1 MLAAFVLIEWRRE
14 TSMSEANTSANKTLV
29 RRWFEEVW
37 NQGREDTID
46 SLFAANGIGY
56 GLGDTEAPVQG
67 PGGIKPFV
75 RNLRGALPDI
85 HMKIEDIMAEGDRV
99 TVRIT
104 AEGTHKGGNLGVAP
118 TGGRVRIEGI
128 VIVRIANGQIV
139 EGWNSWDQLGLLR
152 QIGAL
157 PARKGPDQ
165 FTTARA

>member
-1 MLAAFVLIEWRRE
+1 
-14 TSMSEANTSANKTLV
+14 MSEANKTLV

-37 NQGREDTID
+37 NQGHEETID
-46 SLFAANGIGY
+46 ELFAVNGVGY

-67 PGGIKPFV
+67 PAGIKPFV

-157 PARKGPDQ
+157 PAQKGPDQ

>member
-1 MLAAFVLIEWRRE
+1 
-14 TSMSEANTSANKTLV
+14 MSEANKTLV

-37 NQGREDTID
+37 NRGREETID
-46 SLFAANGIGY
+46 ELFAVNGIGY

-67 PGGIKPFV
+67 PAGIKPFV

-85 HMKIEDIMAEGDRV
+85 RMKIEDILAEGDRV
-99 TVRIT
+99 TVRIL
-104 AEGTHKGGNLGVAP
+104 AEGTHKGGNLGEAP

-157 PARKGPDQ
+157 PAQKGPDQ

>member
-1 MLAAFVLIEWRRE
+1 
-14 TSMSEANTSANKTLV
+14 MSEANKALV

-37 NQGREDTID
+37 NQGREETID
-46 SLFAANGIGY
+46 DLFASNGIGY
-56 GLGDTEAPVQG
+56 GLGDTDVPTRG
-67 PGGIKPFV
+67 PAEFKVFA

-85 HMKIEDIMAEGDRV
+85 HMKIEDSVAEGDKV

-104 AEGTHKGGNLGVAP
+104 VEGTHKGGHLGVAP
-118 TGGRVRIEGI
+118 TGRRVRIAGV

-157 PARKGPDQ
+157 PAQKGPDQ
-165 FTTARA
+165 FTAAGA